1 MSYDEEDDDECQDK
15 TKEEVKASADPQD
28 KKENQKDEGL
38 KVETYIEGYKKD
50 LVN

>member
-15 TKEEVKASADPQD
+15 AKEEVKASADPQD
-28 KKENQKDEGL
+28 KIEKPDDGL